1 MKKELFKIGD
11 RVQKTLDRIMLI
23 AGASLM
29 LYMAMLIIGIDV
41 PFIMVVFGVATIYAG
56 GLLISFMF
64 LGMLVILRDMFGVLV
79 QFRSPI
85 KISRI
90 K

>member
-1 MKKELFKIGD
+1 MKQELFKIGD
-11 RVQKTLDRIMLI
+11 RVQKALDRIMLI

-56 GLLISFMF
+56 GLLISLMF

>member
-11 RVQKTLDRIMLI
+11 RVQKALDRIMLI

-56 GLLISFMF
+56 GLLISLMF

-85 KISRI
+85 KN
-90 K
+90 KQN

>member
-11 RVQKTLDRIMLI
+11 RVQKALDRIMLI

-56 GLLISFMF
+56 GLLISLMF